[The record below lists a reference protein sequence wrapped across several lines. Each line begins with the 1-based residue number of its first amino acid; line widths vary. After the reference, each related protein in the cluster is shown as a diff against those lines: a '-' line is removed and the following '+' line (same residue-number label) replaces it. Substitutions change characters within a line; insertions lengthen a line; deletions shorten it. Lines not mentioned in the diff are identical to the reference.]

1 MTALVSP
8 ALVSPALEIE
18 SHVLRNTP
26 DLALLRAAAEHLEP
40 DVRFEPHAKPDA
52 IALADADCR
61 AAYRRV
67 GAHVAQLLTRWLSW
81 NDVDLSGDER
91 AYVARCAREQV
102 SPEGLGLLRA
112 LVKLHTAGHEP
123 RDPFERWLET

>member
-1 MTALVSP
+1 MTHLSP
-8 ALVSPALEIE
+8 QLEIE
-18 SHVLRNTP
+18 SHVLRNHV
-26 DLALLRAAAEHLEP
+26 DLGLLRAAAEHLEP
-40 DVRFEPHAKPDA
+40 DA

-61 AAYRRV
+61 DAYRRV
-67 GAHVAQLLTRWLSW
+67 GALVAQLLTRWLSW

-91 AYVARCAREQV
+91 AYVARCAREEV

-123 RDPFERWLET
+123 RDPFERWT